1 MAFTIDTTLFG
12 GCFTRG
18 IIITEIQIGIYVVA
32 VVVVAVGVIIT
43 VVR

>member
-32 VVVVAVGVIIT
+32 VVVGVIIT
-43 VVR
+43 IVR

>member
-32 VVVVAVGVIIT
+32 VVVVVGVIIT
-43 VVR
+43 IVR